1 MIKRFKGEIQN
12 FSITGFKTDEV
23 KSGPRVHLAFQAEAK
38 GRIVEWNKISGSA
51 LVPLALVTT
60 EGFGPGD
67 ISARDFDWVVH
78 ITRGGKPVNRAMK
91 PTPRK
96 DTINNALCQLL
107 APALV
112 SGIKKFP
119 DLGSFGEKVVTPK
132 KDNEKTLQESFNDR
146 EVAPKVT
153 SPTSD
158 QRKAVKNAIER
169 AAAGA
174 EAEKVKI
181 NGHGPVPSSM
191 VGVASDK
198 VLEMPEFLKR

>member
-67 ISARDFDWVVH
+67 ISARDFSWVVH

-91 PTPRK
+91 ATPRK
-96 DTINNALCQLL
+96 DAINSALCQLL
-107 APALV
+107 APALASEAAMEIS
-112 SGIKKFP
+112 SG
-119 DLGSFGEKVVTPK
+119 LVVKPK

-146 EVAPKVT
+146 EVAPKVM

>member
-67 ISARDFDWVVH
+67 ISARDFSWVVH

-91 PTPRK
+91 ATPRK
-96 DTINNALCQLL
+96 DAINSALCQLL
-107 APALV
+107 APALASEAAMEIS
-112 SGIKKFP
+112 SG
-119 DLGSFGEKVVTPK
+119 LVVKPK

>member
-60 EGFGPGD
+60 KGFGPGD
-67 ISARDFDWVVH
+67 ISASDFSWVVH

-91 PTPRK
+91 ATPRK
-96 DTINNALCQLL
+96 DAINSALCQLL
-107 APALV
+107 APALASEAAMEIS
-112 SGIKKFP
+112 SG
-119 DLGSFGEKVVTPK
+119 LVVKPK

-146 EVAPKVT
+146 EVAPKVM